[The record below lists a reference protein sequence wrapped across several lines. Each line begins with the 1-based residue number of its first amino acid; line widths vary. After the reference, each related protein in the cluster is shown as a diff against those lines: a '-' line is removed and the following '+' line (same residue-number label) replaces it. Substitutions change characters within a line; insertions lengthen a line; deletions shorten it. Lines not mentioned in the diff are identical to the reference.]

1 VSSAD
6 APVVAPF
13 AELEPPEILARN
25 LQVGAR
31 MMAAAQAFALLAF
44 VFAYF
49 YLRTLNSNGD
59 WRPKHVDPSGGIGV
73 AMVVCLVGC
82 ALAFAYG
89 VPRLGDGTEGGWRV
103 ASIGS
108 LVLGVAAFGLIIAQ
122 FASISFGPTSGGYAS
137 VFVGWNA
144 FYGLNL
150 LLVLGWLETLVAQSL
165 HAHTQEVAPETGDIA
180 APFEVIRPA
189 GDAFAVVLYTAVLF
203 GLIGYVLLFVV

>member
-1 VSSAD
+1 MSSAD

-13 AELEPPEILARN
+13 AEFEPPEILGRN

-49 YLRTLNSNGD
+49 YLRALNSNGA
-59 WRPKHVDPSGGIGV
+59 WRPKHVDPSAGV
-73 AMVVCLVGC
+73 GLAMLVCLVGC
-82 ALAFAYG
+82 GAAYWYG
-89 VPRLGDGTEGGWRV
+89 LQRLGDGTESGWRG
-103 ASIGS
+103 GS
-108 LVLGVAAFGLIIAQ
+108 MAALLLGTAAFVLIIVQ

-144 FYGLNL
+144 FFGVNL
-150 LLVLGWLETLVAQSL
+150 LVAVLWLETLVAQSL

-180 APFEVIRPA
+180 APFELMRPA
-189 GDAFAVVLYTAVLF
+189 GDAFAVVLYTTLVF
-203 GLIGYVLLFVV
+203 GIIGYVMLYVI

>member
-1 VSSAD
+1 MSSSD

-13 AELEPPEILARN
+13 GEFEPPEILSRN

-31 MMAAAQAFALLAF
+31 MLAAAQAFALLAF

-59 WRPKHVDPSGGIGV
+59 WRPKHVNPSAGLGV
-73 AMVVCLVGC
+73 AMLVCLVG
-82 ALAFAYG
+82 AGVAYWIG
-89 VPRLGDGTEGGWRV
+89 VRRLGDGTERGWRV
-103 ASIGS
+103 WSVAS
-108 LVLGVAAFGLIIAQ
+108 LALGVAAFVLIIVQ

-144 FYGLNL
+144 LYGLNL
-150 LLVLGWLETLVAQSL
+150 LLVLVWLETLVAQSL
-165 HAHTQEVAPETGDIA
+165 HTHTQEVAPATGDIA

-189 GDAFAVVLYTAVLF
+189 GDAYAIVLYTAVLF
-203 GLIGYVLLFVV
+203 GVIGYVLLYVV